1 MNKLHKT
8 YLNCIYALV
17 NVDGIFDHGA
27 DTQYG
32 LMNYIAKFS
41 LANDEYQIS
50 RLARSYLKGQE
61 PYIRNK
67 TIFPKNNTS
76 EPERSFTFE
85 HPIPSSVIRDLLR
98 ESSRSLDDVEKI
110 LLQTSYIVVLTQSE
124 NKLIK
129 SEYRSKMPRGWV
141 LGDDPYARYVDTPIQ
156 LDGVIK
162 VRGAIVR

>member
-8 YLNCIYALV
+8 YLNCIHALV

-50 RLARSYLKGQE
+50 KLARSYLRGQE

-67 TIFPKNNTS
+67 TGFPKNNKS

-85 HPIPSSVIRDLLR
+85 HPIPSSVIRDILR
-98 ESSRSLDDVEKI
+98 ESNRSLDEVQKI
-110 LLQTSYIVVLTQSE
+110 LLETSYIVVLTQSE

-129 SEYRSKMPRGWV
+129 SEYKSKMPRGWV
-141 LGDDPYARYVDTPIQ
+141 LGDDPYARYADTPIE

>member
-1 MNKLHKT
+1 MSSCT
-8 YLNCIYALV
+8 NC
-17 NVDGIFDHGA
+17 
-27 DTQYG
+27 
-32 LMNYIAKFS
+32 
-41 LANDEYQIS
+41 
-50 RLARSYLKGQE
+50 
-61 PYIRNK
+61 
-67 TIFPKNNTS
+67 PKNNTS

-129 SEYRSKMPRGWV
+129 SEYRSKMPRGWA